1 MSTLIAFIA
10 AYFLLLAVLSVVA
23 RPSRVRLK
31 NLSCELLTANLTQS
45 ERKMVLRLADSA
57 YSVRTAPLLLLVFIT
72 GVLRHSEKL
81 DAESDG
87 WVVDNPTLATDRR
100 SHELLELHMASAAA
114 ANPIFG
120 ALAYVAKW
128 VFRAKSKAHFERVES
143 GAKALDLY
151 EMKAFSV

>member
-23 RPSRVRLK
+23 KPSRVRLK
-31 NLSCELLTANLTQS
+31 NLTCELLAADLTKS
-45 ERKMVLRLADSA
+45 ERKMVLRLTASA
-57 YSVRTAPLLLLVFIT
+57 YSVRTAPLLLLMFIT

-81 DAESDG
+81 DAASDT
-87 WVVDNPTLATDRR
+87 WVIDNPTLSTDRR

-114 ANPIFG
+114 TNPVFG
-120 ALAYVAKW
+120 TLAYAAKW
-128 VFRAKSKAHFERVES
+128 AFRVKSKAHFERVES